1 MGFSL
6 KKLTWKKVGKG
17 IGKVVD
23 NKFVKGA
30 AALGLAATGVG
41 APAAAGI
48 IGGMSAG
55 GKLAQG
61 KRLTTAVKGG
71 VVDGGLTYVGGK
83 IAGKVM
89 PKLGGMLNKVPGLNK
104 IPGVGN
110 VMSGGGDDIGGLV
123 EGAGDIAGQGR
134 FRKIASGVGKFI
146 GGSDGFGM
154 DDVLK
159 YGKAAGDAYGAYTG
173 AKDQDRYRQLAEQNY
188 AANAPLRDAGRTMLM
203 DNSTPDL
210 SGLFADPTAPQG
222 RYRKVNVGS
231 RGIV

>member
-1 MGFSL
+1 MNL

-17 IGKVVD
+17 VGKVLD
-23 NKFVKGA
+23 NKIVKGA

-41 APAAAGI
+41 APAAALLM
-48 IGGMSAG
+48 GGAAAG
-55 GKLAQG
+55 SKLAQG
-61 KRLTTAVKGG
+61 KRLTTALKSGAK
-71 VVDGGLTYVGGK
+71 DGALTYAGAK
-83 IAGKVM
+83 ILPKVT
-89 PKLGGMLNKVPGLNK
+89 GM
-104 IPGVGN
+104 IR
-110 VMSGGGDDIGGLV
+110 GGGAPGA
-123 EGAGDIAGQGR
+123 AGDIGLPGGDIASADPGR
-134 FRKIASGVGKFI
+134 FRKIAGGIGDFLGGK
-146 GGSDGFGM
+146 DGFGM

>member
-1 MGFSL
+1 MNL

-41 APAAAGI
+41 APLAAGI
-48 IGGMSAG
+48 VGGMSAG
-55 GKLAQG
+55 GQLAQG

-71 VVDGGLTYVGGK
+71 VKDGALTYVGSKFVPKITGK
-83 IAGKVM
+83 I
-89 PKLGGMLNKVPGLNK
+89 GGMMNKVPGVGGVSDEIAGL
-104 IPGVGN
+104 PG
-110 VMSGGGDDIGGLV
+110 
-123 EGAGDIAGQGR
+123 GDIAGQSR
-134 FRKIASGVGKFI
+134 FRKIAGGIGDFI
-146 GGSDGFGM
+146 GGKDGFGM
-154 DDVLK
+154 DDVLSL
-159 YGKAAGDAYGAYTG
+159 GKAAGEGYGAYSD
-173 AKDQDRYRQLAEQNY
+173 AKNADRYSQLAEQNY